1 MNLWKAPILIT
12 GSNGFIGSRLAER
25 LSGSGV
31 EIRCLDLDQPR
42 SPSAARSIL
51 GDITQPETW
60 EWAMEGVETV
70 FHLAGKADT
79 LSKQKSDESEYFRV
93 NTEGTRRVLELAK
106 LSGVKR
112 FVFFSTIKAMSRSD
126 PSQRWHEIPSRPW
139 NESDYIDPDTPYG
152 RSKRAAEQLVLE
164 GGYVQEPVVL
174 RLCPVY
180 GRGNKG
186 YLQQML
192 AAVHRR
198 YFPPLPNIPNRR
210 SMIHVLDVLEAAILA
225 STHPAAQAERFIVSD
240 GRDYSTHEIL
250 ALMHD
255 ALGMAMPR
263 WHVPTTV
270 LKIAGR
276 LGDWAGRLQGRRFLF
291 DSEMLLKLLG
301 SAWYSSEKIQTR
313 LGFRPQWDL
322 AQALAEMIAEL

>member
-25 LSGSGV
+25 LAGSGV
-31 EIRCLDLDQPR
+31 EIRCVDLDRPR
-42 SPSAARSIL
+42 SPSAVRSIL
-51 GDITQPETW
+51 GDITHPETW

-70 FHLAGKADT
+70 FHLAGKADS
-79 LSKQKSDESEYFRV
+79 LSNQKSEESEYFRV
-93 NTEGTRRVLELAK
+93 NTEGTRRVLEVAK
-106 LSGVKR
+106 LSGVRR

-152 RSKRAAEQLVLE
+152 RSKRVAEQMVLE
-164 GGYVQEPVVL
+164 GGYVPEPVVL

-180 GRGNKG
+180 GGGSKG
-186 YLQQML
+186 YLRSML
-192 AAVHRR
+192 TAVKRR
-198 YFPPLPNIPNRR
+198 RFPPLPDIPNRR
-210 SMIHVLDVLEAAILA
+210 SMVHVLDVLEAAILA
-225 STHPAAQAERFIVSD
+225 SIHSAASSELFIVSD
-240 GRDYSTHEIL
+240 GRVYSTHEIL

-255 ALGMAMPR
+255 ALGMSMPG
-263 WHVPTTV
+263 WSLPAVV
-270 LKIAGR
+270 LKVAGR
-276 LGDWAGRLQGRRFLF
+276 LGDLAGCLQGKRFLF